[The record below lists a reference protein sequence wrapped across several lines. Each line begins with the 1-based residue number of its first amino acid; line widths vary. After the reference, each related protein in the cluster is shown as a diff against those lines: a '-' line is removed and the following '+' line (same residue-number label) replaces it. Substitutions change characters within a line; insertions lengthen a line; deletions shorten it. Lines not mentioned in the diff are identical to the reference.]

1 MPDDQTIVEGDAGF
15 IGMASRL
22 NPLQLQAGMVQYCEN
37 MRLDRG
43 VAQTRKGAKRLGDGI
58 SAGTQPLVMPFVLG
72 NDKHIISLA
81 RGGVGNLTAT
91 ATISAHGYFTG
102 DVINIRGA
110 SPAQYNGDFFVT
122 VTGPNAFTYTMASDP
137 GTNAVS
143 VGLGVSNLVTFS
155 DLPPGSGFTATY
167 LISAAPSSTTFY
179 ISKIDGSGLATNSSW
194 VTPSVTKVN
203 TSTGASY
210 TISALTN
217 GMFTITGNSF
227 VSNKSPIIQTV
238 YDGGILASGVFSSP
252 NYNDENEYIVL
263 CGPTSA
269 FLYRQD
275 EPIEEIFYPSTGTA
289 ADEVL
294 AATDTATCIQAFNRF
309 YLLREADPALPGW
322 EWKYTTA
329 SGIAVSSTT
338 ATVHITAH
346 GLAAGM
352 RVRIEEGNEAA
363 FQGHEFDILSAATNS
378 FTIAVPLGTPSDP
391 SANIATRRVKPPL
404 WWDGSTADFDRATSG
419 VPAEG
424 VTFKTLRSTGWASY
438 IGNRLWIPD
447 GRDRVAISDVLDPD
461 LYDPFFQSFR
471 ANQGSNDY
479 LVAIHP
485 WVEGQALVFM
495 RNSIWLANLSDTS
508 NATGD
513 TFTVDSAVSRLT
525 LLTDE
530 IGCVARRSVVT
541 AGQFVFFLSDAGV
554 YRLDTQLDLKLR
566 ANTQPLS
573 DPIADQIDE
582 INSDYAHLAVGR
594 WWNNRYYL
602 AVPIGENATANNT
615 LFLWN
620 ALNSQWESRDTY
632 AINLDEL
639 LVATYSSQRRL
650 FAASRAGTLFLLDE
664 LDYGD
669 DVPFSNTQDLSTD
682 IPGYLLTRRYG
693 WGSLNTKRLTRAKA
707 SLLLPAEASCELR
720 AITTDYDADFQ
731 VATLAN
737 TSGEQEDY
745 TLKAPLRTKA
755 TGLDLEYQTLT
766 GRPTLRQI
774 SAEATRSASDPT
786 ETRTTS

>member
-1 MPDDQTIVEGDAGF
+1 MPDDATIVEGDAGF
-15 IGMASRL
+15 LGMASRL
-22 NPLQLQAGMVQYCEN
+22 NPLQLQPGMVQYCEN

-58 SAGTQPLVMPFVLG
+58 AAGTQPLVLPFAL
-72 NDKHIISLA
+72 DSSP
-81 RGGVGNLTAT
+81 
-91 ATISAHGYFTG
+91 TI
-102 DVINIRGA
+102 RA
-110 SPAQYNGDFFVT
+110 S
-122 VTGPNAFTYTMASDP
+122 
-137 GTNAVS
+137 
-143 VGLGVSNLVTFS
+143 
-155 DLPPGSGFTATY
+155 
-167 LISAAPSSTTFY
+167 
-179 ISKIDGSGLATNSSW
+179 
-194 VTPSVTKVN
+194 
-203 TSTGASY
+203 
-210 TISALTN
+210 
-217 GMFTITGNSF
+217 
-227 VSNKSPIIQTV
+227 

-252 NYNDENEYIVL
+252 NYDNANEWIVL
-263 CGPTSA
+263 CGPTQA
-269 FLYRQD
+269 FFYRQGESLLVKNYPVSPD
-275 EPIEEIFYPSTGTA
+275 EIIEP
-289 ADEVL
+289 
-294 AATDTATCIQAFNRF
+294 TDTVSTIQAYNRF
-309 YLLREADPALPGW
+309 YIFREADPTLPGW

-329 SGIAVSSTT
+329 SGIAVSGTT

-346 GLAAGM
+346 GLAAGQ

-363 FQGHEFDILSAATNS
+363 FQGHEFDILSASTNS
-378 FTIAVPLGTPSDP
+378 FTITVPLGTPADP
-391 SANIATRRVKPPL
+391 SANIAIRRVKPPL
-404 WWDGSTADFDRATSG
+404 WWDGSTADFDRAASG

-447 GRDRVAISDVLDPD
+447 GRDTVAISDVLDPD

-485 WVEGQALVFM
+485 WVEGQALVFL
-495 RNSIWLANLSDTS
+495 RNSIWLANLTDSA

-513 TFTVDSAVSRLT
+513 QFTVDSAVSRLT
-525 LLTDE
+525 LLTNE
-530 IGCVARRSVVT
+530 VGCVARRSIQT

-573 DPIADQIDE
+573 DPISDQLEE
-582 INSDYAHLAVGR
+582 INTDYAYAAVGK

-602 AVPIGENATANNT
+602 AVPTGPDAESNNT
-615 LFLWN
+615 LFIWN

-632 AINLDEL
+632 SFNLDEL
-639 LVATYSSQRRL
+639 LIAGYDSQRRL
-650 FAASRAGTLFLLDE
+650 YCASRTGSLFLLDE

-669 DVPFSNTQDLSTD
+669 DVPFANTEDFYTE

-707 SLLLPAEASCELR
+707 SLLLPTEASCELR

-731 VATLAN
+731 IATLAN
-737 TSGEQEDY
+737 TSGEEEDY

-755 TGLDLEYQTLT
+755 TGLDLEYRTLT

-774 SAEATRSASDPT
+774 SAEATRSALDPT
-786 ETRTTS
+786 ETRTLN

>member
-22 NPLQLQAGMVQYCEN
+22 NPLQLQPGMVQYAEN

-58 SAGTQPLVMPFVLG
+58 AAGTQPMVMPFQLG
-72 NDKHIISLA
+72 TDKSISSLT
-81 RGGVGNLTAT
+81 RGGSGNLTAT
-91 ATISAHGYFTG
+91 ATISGHGYFTG

-110 SPAQYNGDFFVT
+110 SPAQYNGDFSVT
-122 VTGPNAFTYTMASDP
+122 VTGPNTFTYAMVSDP
-137 GTNAVS
+137 GTNAAS
-143 VGLGVSNLVTFS
+143 IGLGVGNLVTFS
-155 DLPPGSGFTATY
+155 DLPAGSMFTATY
-167 LISAAPSSTTFY
+167 RISSAPSGTTFY
-179 ISKIDGSGLATNSSW
+179 ISNLDESGLATSTSW
-194 VTPSVTKVN
+194 ITPNVSKVN
-203 TSTGASY
+203 ISTGASY
-210 TISALTN
+210 TISSLAS
-217 GMFTITGNSF
+217 GMFTITGSSF
-227 VSNKSPIIQTV
+227 IANKSPIIETI
-238 YDGGILASGVFSSP
+238 YEGGIRASGTFSSP
-252 NYNDENEYIVL
+252 NYYDASEYIIL

-275 EPIEEIFYPSTGTA
+275 EPIVEIAYPNNGSA
-289 ADEVL
+289 ADEVIEL
-294 AATDTATCIQAFNRF
+294 SDTVSTVQAFNRF
-309 YLLREADPALPGW
+309 YILREADMSVPGW
-322 EWKYTTA
+322 DWQYTDA
-329 SGIAVSSTT
+329 SGIGVSGTT
-338 ATVHITAH
+338 ATISIPAH
-346 GLAAGM
+346 GYTAGM
-352 RVRIEEGNEAA
+352 RVRIEEGSVAA
-363 FQGHEFDILSAATNS
+363 FQGHEFDILTATANE
-378 FTIAVPLGTPSDP
+378 FTIEVPAGTAPDIT
-391 SANIATRRVKPPL
+391 ADIAIRRVKAPL
-404 WWDGSTADFDRATSG
+404 WWDGSLSEFVRADAG
-419 VPAEG
+419 VPAAG

-447 GRDRVAISDVLDPD
+447 GRDAVAISDVLDPD

-495 RNSIWLANLSDTS
+495 RNSIWLANLTDSA

-513 TFTVDSAVSRLT
+513 QFTVDSAVSRLT

-530 IGCVARRSVVT
+530 VGCVARRSIVT

-573 DPIADQIDE
+573 DSIADQLEE
-582 INSDYAHLAVGR
+582 INTDYAYNSVGK

-602 AVPIGENATANNT
+602 AVPTGPDAESNNT
-615 LFLWN
+615 LFIWN
-620 ALNSQWESRDTY
+620 ALNQQWESRDSY
-632 AINLDEL
+632 SFGLDEL
-639 LVATYSSQRRL
+639 LIAGYDSQRRL
-650 FAASRAGTLFLLDE
+650 YCASRTGSLFLLDE

-669 DVPFSNTQDLSTD
+669 DVPFGNEEDLYTD

-731 VATLAN
+731 IATLAN

>member
-22 NPLQLQAGMVQYCEN
+22 NPLQLQPGMVQYAEN

-58 SAGTQPLVMPFVLG
+58 AAGTQPLVLPFVLDA
-72 NDKHIISLA
+72 NA
-81 RGGVGNLTAT
+81 RVR
-91 ATISAHGYFTG
+91 TIYS
-102 DVINIRGA
+102 
-110 SPAQYNGDFFVT
+110 
-122 VTGPNAFTYTMASDP
+122 
-137 GTNAVS
+137 
-143 VGLGVSNLVTFS
+143 
-155 DLPPGSGFTATY
+155 
-167 LISAAPSSTTFY
+167 
-179 ISKIDGSGLATNSSW
+179 
-194 VTPSVTKVN
+194 
-203 TSTGASY
+203 
-210 TISALTN
+210 
-217 GMFTITGNSF
+217 
-227 VSNKSPIIQTV
+227 
-238 YDGGILASGVFSSP
+238 GGIFASGVFSSP
-252 NYNDENEYIVL
+252 NYDDENEYIVL

-275 EPIEEIFYPSTGTA
+275 EPIEEINYPATGTA
-289 ADEVL
+289 SDEIIEP
-294 AATDTATCIQAFNRF
+294 TDSVSTIQAFNRF
-309 YLLREADPALPGW
+309 YLLREADMTLPGW
-322 EWKYTTA
+322 DWKYTTA
-329 SGIAVSSTT
+329 SGIAVSGTT

-346 GLAAGM
+346 GLAVGH
-352 RVRIEEGNEAA
+352 RVRIEEGSQAA
-363 FQGHEFDILSAATNS
+363 FQGHEFDILAATTNS
-378 FTIAVPLGTPSDP
+378 FTIAVPAGTAPDV
-391 SANIATRRVKPPL
+391 SADIAIRRVKPPL
-404 WWDGSTADFDRATSG
+404 WWDGSTMEFQRAASG

-447 GRDRVAISDVLDPD
+447 GRDTVAISDVLDPD

-495 RNSIWLANLSDTS
+495 RNSIWLANLTDTS

-530 IGCVARRSVVT
+530 IGCVARRSIQT

-582 INSDYAHLAVGR
+582 INTDYAHLAVGK

-669 DVPFSNTQDLSTD
+669 DVPYANAQDLYTE
-682 IPGYLLTRRYG
+682 IPSELITRRYG
-693 WGSLNTKRLTRAKA
+693 WGSLNAKRLTRAKA
-707 SLLLPAEASCELR
+707 SVLLPDASACTLD
-720 AITTDYDADFQ
+720 AVTTDYDADFQ
-731 VATLAN
+731 VASLEN
-737 TSGEQEDY
+737 TTGEDEDY
-745 TLKAPLRTKA
+745 TLKAPLRCKA
-755 TGLDLEYQTLT
+755 TGLDLRFRTT
-766 GRPTLRQI
+766 SGRPILRQI
-774 SAEATRSASDPT
+774 SAEATRSGFDPT
-786 ETRTTS
+786 ETRTLN

>member
-1 MPDDQTIVEGDAGF
+1 
-15 IGMASRL
+15 
-22 NPLQLQAGMVQYCEN
+22 
-37 MRLDRG
+37 
-43 VAQTRKGAKRLGDGI
+43 
-58 SAGTQPLVMPFVLG
+58 
-72 NDKHIISLA
+72 
-81 RGGVGNLTAT
+81 
-91 ATISAHGYFTG
+91 
-102 DVINIRGA
+102 
-110 SPAQYNGDFFVT
+110 
-122 VTGPNAFTYTMASDP
+122 
-137 GTNAVS
+137 
-143 VGLGVSNLVTFS
+143 
-155 DLPPGSGFTATY
+155 
-167 LISAAPSSTTFY
+167 
-179 ISKIDGSGLATNSSW
+179 
-194 VTPSVTKVN
+194 
-203 TSTGASY
+203 
-210 TISALTN
+210 
-217 GMFTITGNSF
+217 
-227 VSNKSPIIQTV
+227 
-238 YDGGILASGVFSSP
+238 
-252 NYNDENEYIVL
+252 
-263 CGPTSA
+263 
-269 FLYRQD
+269 
-275 EPIEEIFYPSTGTA
+275 
-289 ADEVL
+289 
-294 AATDTATCIQAFNRF
+294 
-309 YLLREADPALPGW
+309 
-322 EWKYTTA
+322 
-329 SGIAVSSTT
+329 
-338 ATVHITAH
+338 
-346 GLAAGM
+346 M
-352 RVRIEEGNEAA
+352 RVRIEEGSQAA
-363 FQGHEFDILSAATNS
+363 FQGHEFDILAATANA
-378 FTIAVPLGTPSDP
+378 FTLAVPAGTAPDV
-391 SANIATRRVKPPL
+391 AADIAIRRVKPPL
-404 WWDGSTADFDRATSG
+404 WWDGSLSEFVRADAG
-419 VPAEG
+419 VPAAG

-447 GRDRVAISDVLDPD
+447 GRDAVAISDVLDPD

-485 WVEGQALVFM
+485 WVEGQALVFL
-495 RNSIWLANLSDTS
+495 RNSIWIANLTDTS
-508 NATGD
+508 NATGTD
-513 TFTVDSAVSRLT
+513 FAVDSAISKLT

-530 IGCVARRSVVT
+530 IGCVARRSIQT

-602 AVPIGENATANNT
+602 AVPIGENATSNNT

-731 VATLAN
+731 IATLAN

-755 TGLDLEYQTLT
+755 TGLDLEYRSTT

-774 SAEATRSASDPT
+774 SAEATRSPFDPT